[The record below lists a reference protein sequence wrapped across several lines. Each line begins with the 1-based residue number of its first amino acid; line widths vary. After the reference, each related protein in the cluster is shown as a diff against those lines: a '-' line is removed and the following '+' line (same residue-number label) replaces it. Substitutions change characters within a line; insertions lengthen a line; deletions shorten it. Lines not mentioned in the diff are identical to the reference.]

1 MRPAVTLGS
10 LTGALGGQSRRGPWG
25 AGQVVALGAANA
37 IAVALAVAAW
47 WATSGMDTATSQV
60 SWSGV
65 GLLGVVIA
73 LAANAWFLARGRQV
87 VRVAQGAVFGQPPFV
102 SFPAD
107 GGAPVSDGSSTTV
120 RPPSSGDRYLTVR
133 GTVRYHRPACPLV
146 ARKDVDEAP
155 RSVHEQSG
163 RKACEVCEP

>member
-1 MRPAVTLGS
+1 MTI
-10 LTGALGGQSRRGPWG
+10 T
-25 AGQVVALGAANA
+25 AANGV
-37 IAVALAVAAW
+37 AVALAVAAW

-60 SWSGV
+60 GWSGV

-87 VRVAQGAVFGQPPFV
+87 VRVAQGAVFGQPRFIP
-102 SFPAD
+102 FPAD
-107 GGAPVSDGSSTTV
+107 GGAPIADGNSTAV
-120 RPPSSGDRYLTVR
+120 RAPTSGDRYLTVR

>member
-1 MRPAVTLGS
+1 MRPWS
-10 LTGALGGQSRRGPWG
+10 
-25 AGQVVALGAANA
+25 AGQVVTITAANGV
-37 IAVALAVAAW
+37 AVALAVVAW
-47 WATSGMDTATSQV
+47 WVTSGMDTATRQV
-60 SWSGV
+60 GWSGV

-87 VRVAQGAVFGQPPFV
+87 VRVAQGAVLGRSGFVPF
-102 SFPAD
+102 SAD
-107 GGAPVSDGSSTTV
+107 GAAPAANGSSTAVQPLT
-120 RPPSSGDRYLTVR
+120 SEHRYLSVR

-155 RSVHEQSG
+155 RSVHEESG

>member
-1 MRPAVTLGS
+1 MTI
-10 LTGALGGQSRRGPWG
+10 T
-25 AGQVVALGAANA
+25 AANGV
-37 IAVALAVAAW
+37 AVALAVAAW

-60 SWSGV
+60 GWSGV

-87 VRVAQGAVFGQPPFV
+87 VRVAQGAVFGQPRFAP
-102 SFPAD
+102 FPAD
-107 GGAPVSDGSSTTV
+107 GGAPIPDGSSTAV
-120 RPPSSGDRYLTVR
+120 RAPTSGDRYLTVR

>member
-1 MRPAVTLGS
+1 MTI
-10 LTGALGGQSRRGPWG
+10 T
-25 AGQVVALGAANA
+25 AANGA
-37 IAVALAVAAW
+37 AVALAVAAW

-60 SWSGV
+60 GWSGI

-87 VRVAQGAVFGQPPFV
+87 VRVAQGNVLGWSRFAPF
-102 SFPAD
+102 SAD
-107 GGAPVSDGSSTTV
+107 GAAPVADGSSTAV
-120 RPPSSGDRYLTVR
+120 RPPTSEHHYLSVR

-155 RSVHEQSG
+155 RFVHEESG
-163 RKACEVCEP
+163 RKACEVCQP

>member
-1 MRPAVTLGS
+1 MTI
-10 LTGALGGQSRRGPWG
+10 T
-25 AGQVVALGAANA
+25 AANGV
-37 IAVALAVAAW
+37 AVALAVAAW
-47 WATSGMDTATSQV
+47 WVTSGMDTATSQV
-60 SWSGV
+60 GWSGV

-87 VRVAQGAVFGQPPFV
+87 VRVAQGAVFGQPRFIP
-102 SFPAD
+102 FPAD
-107 GGAPVSDGSSTTV
+107 GGARDADGTSTAV
-120 RPPSSGDRYLTVR
+120 RPATSGDRYLTVR

>member
-1 MRPAVTLGS
+1 MRPWS
-10 LTGALGGQSRRGPWG
+10 
-25 AGQVVALGAANA
+25 AGQVVTITAANGV
-37 IAVALAVAAW
+37 AVALAVAAW
-47 WATSGMDTATSQV
+47 WATSGMDTASSQV
-60 SWSGV
+60 GWSGV
-65 GLLGVVIA
+65 SLLGVVIA

-87 VRVAQGAVFGQPPFV
+87 VRVAQGALFGGPRCVPF
-102 SFPAD
+102 SAA
-107 GGAPVSDGSSTTV
+107 GAAAVANGTSTAV
-120 RPPSSGDRYLTVR
+120 RPAASGDRYLSVR

>member
-1 MRPAVTLGS
+1 MRPWS
-10 LTGALGGQSRRGPWG
+10 
-25 AGQVVALGAANA
+25 AGQVVTITAANGV
-37 IAVALAVAAW
+37 AVALAVAAW

-60 SWSGV
+60 GWSGV

-87 VRVAQGAVFGQPPFV
+87 VRVTQGAVFGLPRFVPFA
-102 SFPAD
+102 AD
-107 GGAPVSDGSSTTV
+107 GAAPVADGSSTAV
-120 RPPSSGDRYLTVR
+120 RPPASGDRYLTVR

>member
-1 MRPAVTLGS
+1 MRPWS
-10 LTGALGGQSRRGPWG
+10 
-25 AGQVVALGAANA
+25 AGQVVTITAANGM
-37 IAVALAVAAW
+37 AVALAVAAW
-47 WATSGMDTATSQV
+47 WATSGRDTATSQV
-60 SWSGV
+60 GWSGV

-87 VRVAQGAVFGQPPFV
+87 VRVEQGAVFGRPRFAPFSSDGAAPV
-102 SFPAD
+102 AD
-107 GGAPVSDGSSTTV
+107 GTSTAV
-120 RPPSSGDRYLTVR
+120 RTRASEDRYLSVR

-146 ARKDVDEAP
+146 ARKDVDEAS